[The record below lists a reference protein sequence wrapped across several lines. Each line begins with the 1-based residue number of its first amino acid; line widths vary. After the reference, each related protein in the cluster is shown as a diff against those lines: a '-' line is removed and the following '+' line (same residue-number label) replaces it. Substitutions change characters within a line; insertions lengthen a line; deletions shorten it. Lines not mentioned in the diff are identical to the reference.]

1 MLNGPR
7 TLPNTFTTASTT
19 AWCSAGTSDLPVIG
33 ATRGMMDSFLE
44 IAVGSAARLAAAN
57 VATADEAQVITE
69 MRFQAACPVA
79 FPRLL
84 PLGRLLHLGRGEVVE
99 RHVFAAAAAATETT
113 GAEDARDGAE
123 RRDVLLVVPLVELGL
138 EFGRDVHRVQQQ
150 PSGIA
155 GRELVPGQDLIA
167 LEAQQTLDAAD
178 DALRPRRQVLPADRQ
193 IARAPQHRDI
203 VEIVRRNRDLAVLRS
218 DPALAHEE
226 ARHALPLR
234 QVAGSRESLPAAV
247 SIVTQRRDFGPSTTG

>member
-33 ATRGMMDSFLE
+33 ATRGMMGSSLE
-44 IAVGSAARLAAAN
+44 TAVGLAARLAAAS
-57 VATADEAQVITE
+57 VATADEAQVIAE
-69 MRFQAACPVA
+69 MRFQAGCPVA

-113 GAEDARDGAE
+113 GAQDSRDGAE

-138 EFGRDVHRVQQQ
+138 EFGRDVHRVQQE
-150 PSGIA
+150 PAGIG
-155 GRELVPGQDLIA
+155 GRELVARQDLIA
-167 LEAQQTLDAAD
+167 FEPQQTLDPTVTR
-178 DALRPRRQVLPADRQ
+178 LSHGDRFAPP
-193 IARAPQHRDI
+193 IAR
-203 VEIVRRNRDLAVLRS
+203 LAGLFITLTLSRSSVATETVRS
-218 DPALAHEE
+218 DAP
-226 ARHALPLR
+226 
-234 QVAGSRESLPAAV
+234 
-247 SIVTQRRDFGPSTTG
+247 I